1 MKKTTPPAEAQ
12 AKPFVKWVGGK
23 RRLAD
28 KVLALAPKKLNHYFE
43 PFVGGGAVF
52 FALRNAG
59 FDGLAVL
66 SDVNLELVIT
76 YRIVRDSPNALIRAL
91 RRHVNDEAEFLRV
104 RAQVPEQLGSIERA
118 ARFIYLQKTG
128 FNGVYRVN
136 KAGKYNV
143 PFGHH
148 ANPKLCDE
156 DVILAASKALRNT
169 RILCQPFTSIAA
181 DVDDGDFVYCDPP
194 YVPVSATA
202 KFTSYTA
209 DGFGLEDQQLLAQA
223 ARIWAGRGATV
234 VLSNSDTRLVRELY
248 AGMKVKRV
256 RMARAINSKGSKRG
270 KVNEVLAVAA
280 PQLKR
285 RAA

>member
-1 MKKTTPPAEAQ
+1 MKKTTPAATQ
-12 AKPFVKWVGGK
+12 AKPFVKWAGGK
-23 RRLAD
+23 RKLAERI
-28 KVLALAPKKLNHYFE
+28 LALAPKRFERYFE

-59 FDGLAVL
+59 FTGPATL
-66 SDVNLELVIT
+66 SDVNPELVIAC
-76 YRIVRDSPNALIRAL
+76 RIVRDSPEDLIRAL
-91 RRHVNDEAEFLRV
+91 GRHVNDEEAFYEV
-104 RAQVPEQLGSIERA
+104 REQVPEQLGYIERA

-136 KAGKYNV
+136 KAGQYNV

-148 ANPKLCDE
+148 ANPKICDE
-156 DVILAASKALRNT
+156 DVIFAASKALRNT
-169 RILCQPFTSIAA
+169 TILCQPFTSLAA
-181 DVDDGDFVYCDPP
+181 DVDEGDFVYCDPP
-194 YVPVSATA
+194 YVPVSPTA
-202 KFTSYTA
+202 NFTVYSA
-209 DGFGLEDQQLLAQA
+209 EGFGLEDQQLLAQA
-223 ARIWAGRGATV
+223 ARMWARRGATV
-234 VLSNSDTRLVRELY
+234 VLSNADVPLVRELY

-256 RMARAINSKGSKRG
+256 RMARAINSNGARRG